1 MRPLWADP
9 QARKSASWRV
19 FRPCLCNRR
28 QTPGRP
34 RWPSYE
40 SKCSKDLR
48 TVDRRT
54 LRGPSML
61 PQAFSLAH
69 RLPQMEAC
77 AVQSL
82 REKLLKAGLVTEEQ
96 ARETARETSP
106 PAVSAPAP
114 SPPAP
119 GSKAFQRKESLRQ
132 LELDRTVRQWVHASQ
147 VPVETGERA
156 FFFMTRKGKLRRWD
170 LSEHQAQLLYAGQF
184 DIFGGPDP
192 GGIEHS
198 LVPAET
204 AEKIVA
210 LCTKSDPF
218 YNRKGSPI
226 CFHSGVTA
234 TRR

>member
-1 MRPLWADP
+1 
-9 QARKSASWRV
+9 
-19 FRPCLCNRR
+19 
-28 QTPGRP
+28 
-34 RWPSYE
+34 
-40 SKCSKDLR
+40 
-48 TVDRRT
+48 
-54 LRGPSML
+54 ML

-156 FFFMTRKGKLRRWD
+156 FFFMTRKGKLRRWE
-170 LSEHQAQLLYAGQF
+170 LSEQQAQLLETGQLA
-184 DIFGGPDP
+184 IVERPEP
-192 GGIEHS
+192 GSIEHS

-210 LCTKSDPF
+210 LSTKSVRF
-218 YNRKGSPI
+218 FNRKGSPI
-226 CFHSGVTA
+226 GFQSDGPA
-234 TRR
+234 AGE

>member
-1 MRPLWADP
+1 
-9 QARKSASWRV
+9 
-19 FRPCLCNRR
+19 
-28 QTPGRP
+28 
-34 RWPSYE
+34 
-40 SKCSKDLR
+40 
-48 TVDRRT
+48 
-54 LRGPSML
+54 
-61 PQAFSLAH
+61 
-69 RLPQMEAC
+69 MEAR

-82 REKLLKAGLVTEEQ
+82 REKLIKAGLVTEEQ
-96 ARETARETSP
+96 ARETPRPTVP
-106 PAVSAPAP
+106 APAP

-156 FFFMTRKGKLRRWD
+156 FFFMTRKGKLRRWE
-170 LSEHQAQLLYAGQF
+170 LSEQQARLLETGQLAVVER
-184 DIFGGPDP
+184 PEP

-210 LCTKSDPF
+210 LSIKSVRF

-226 CFHSGVTA
+226 GFLSDAPPAGE
-234 TRR
+234 